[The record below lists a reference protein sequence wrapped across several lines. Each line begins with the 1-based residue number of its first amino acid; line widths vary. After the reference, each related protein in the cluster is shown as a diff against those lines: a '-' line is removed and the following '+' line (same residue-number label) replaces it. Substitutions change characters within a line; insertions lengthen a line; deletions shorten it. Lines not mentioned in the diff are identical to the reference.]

1 MKTRRIL
8 ALVLALTLVFALAAT
23 AYAATDDS
31 GSGTYLPTPN
41 NPGTFN
47 PAPNNPAPSGPSLDL
62 TYNPAPF
69 VPFDPAPNNP
79 APEAP
84 ADPVEPEISLPA
96 TGDASFT
103 AIWLCLTLAAAC
115 CAIVLIKRTAR

>member
-31 GSGTYLPTPN
+31 GTFIPDPN
-41 NPGTFN
+41 NPGVVN
-47 PAPNNPAPSGPSLDL
+47 PLPNNPAPSRPSLDPS
-62 TYNPAPF
+62 YNPAPF